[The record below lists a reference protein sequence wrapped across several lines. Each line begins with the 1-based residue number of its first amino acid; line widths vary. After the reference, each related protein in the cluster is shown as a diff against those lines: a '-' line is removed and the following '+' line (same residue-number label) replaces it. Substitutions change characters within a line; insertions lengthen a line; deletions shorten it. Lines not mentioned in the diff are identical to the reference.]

1 MVQIAG
7 RPSPHETAERIRQAV
22 AAALP
27 SARIDVTGEGSHFSL
42 RVESPAFAGRNRLAR
57 QRLVLRAIAHLMKGE
72 AAPVHAI
79 DRLETV
85 APLEEP
91 TSRS

>member
-1 MVQIAG
+1 MVEIVDQ
-7 RPSPHETAERIRQAV
+7 PKTHETAERMREAV
-22 AAALP
+22 AEALP
-27 SARIDVTGEGSHFSL
+27 GARIEVTGEGSHFSL
-42 RVESPAFAGRNRLAR
+42 RVESAAFAGRDRLAR

-85 APLEEP
+85 LPPAK
-91 TSRS
+91 

>member
-1 MVQIAG
+1 MEIAG
-7 RPSPHETAERIRQAV
+7 QPTPQETAARIREVV

-27 SARIDVTGEGSHFSL
+27 GARIEVAGEGNHFSL
-42 RVESPAFAGRNRLAR
+42 RVESAAFAGQNRLAR
-57 QRLVLRAIAHLMKGE
+57 QRLVLRAIAPLMKGE

-85 APLEEP
+85 VSAEAEGQ
-91 TSRS
+91 

>member
-1 MVQIAG
+1 MEIAG
-7 RPSPHETAERIRQAV
+7 QPTPQETAARIREVV

-27 SARIDVTGEGSHFSL
+27 GARIEVTGEGSHFSL
-42 RVESPAFAGRNRLAR
+42 RVESAAFAGQNRLAR
-57 QRLVLRAIAHLMKGE
+57 QRLVLRAIAPLMKGE

-85 APLEEP
+85 VPAKAG
-91 TSRS
+91 SQ

>member
-1 MVQIAG
+1 MEIAG
-7 RPSPHETAERIRQAV
+7 QQTPQETAARIREAV

-27 SARIDVTGEGSHFSL
+27 DARIEVTGEGNHFSL
-42 RVESPAFAGRNRLAR
+42 RVESAAFAGKRTLAR
-57 QRLVLRAIAHLMKGE
+57 QRLVLRAIAPLMKGD

-85 APLEEP
+85 APAGGEGQ
-91 TSRS
+91 